1 MKDQPWNSIELNDSR
16 QGAIDR
22 YNSLAVSIVAGDDT
36 VDRGQAHLNAPE
48 EMADGMRT
56 GK

>member
-36 VDRGQAHLNAPE
+36 VDGGQAHLNAPE